1 MIKRCTFYFVLLILF
16 SCKKPYNPG
25 AISTS
30 QHYLVVEGFIN
41 SGDST
46 TFKLSRTVSLN
57 STVSSTPENGA
68 IVTVEDD
75 QSNSY
80 PLNQVGSGTYTSV
93 PLAIDNTRKYRLRI
107 KTNDGN
113 EYLSD
118 LVQVKA
124 SPPIDSVGFQVAGN
138 NLNIYVNTHDP
149 SNATR
154 YYRWDYQETWQF
166 HSNYNSEYIIAGD
179 TIIPRPPAQSIYYCF
194 ANDASSSVILTSTT
208 KLSQD
213 VVYQTPVTQ
222 ISSTSEKIEVKYSI
236 LVRQYALTEDAFQF
250 WQELEQN
257 TEQIGSIFD
266 TQPSSSIGNI
276 HCISNPAEHVVGYI
290 SAGSIST
297 KRIFITNAQVP
308 FGWIAQSPYDCE
320 NQEAYFDDPNTHQ
333 NDVEAVLFSSGNYV
347 ITSAIIQNN
356 AIVGYRYSSEECTN
370 CTLRGAIQQPS
381 FWK

>member
-1 MIKRCTFYFVLLILF
+1 MIKRCAFCFVLLIL
-16 SCKKPYNPG
+16 SCKKPYSPRI
-25 AISTS
+25 ISTS
-30 QHYLVVEGFIN
+30 QNYLVVEGLIN
-41 SGDST
+41 SGNDST
-46 TFKLSRTVSLN
+46 VIKLSRTVSLN
-57 STVSSTPENGA
+57 SNASSTVENGA

-80 PLNQVGSGTYTSV
+80 PLTQVGAGTYASA
-93 PLAIDNTRKYRLRI
+93 PLPVDYTRTYRVRI

-118 LVQVKA
+118 LVQAKA

-138 NLNIYVNTHDP
+138 SLNIYVNAHDP

-179 TIIPRPPAQSIYYCF
+179 TIIPRPPAQSVYYCF
-194 ANDASSSVILTSTT
+194 ANDVSSSVILASTT

-213 VVYQTPVTQ
+213 VVYQAPITQ
-222 ISSTSEKIEVKYSI
+222 ISSISEKLEVKYSI
-236 LVRQYALTEDAFQF
+236 LVRQYALTQDAFQF
-250 WQELEQN
+250 WQELQQN

-266 TQPSSSIGNI
+266 AQPSSSIGNI
-276 HCISNPAEHVVGYI
+276 HCISNPAERVVGFI
-290 SAGSIST
+290 SAGSITT

-320 NQEAYFDDPNTHQ
+320 NQEAFYDDPTTHQ

-370 CTLRGAIQQPS
+370 CTLRGTTQQPV